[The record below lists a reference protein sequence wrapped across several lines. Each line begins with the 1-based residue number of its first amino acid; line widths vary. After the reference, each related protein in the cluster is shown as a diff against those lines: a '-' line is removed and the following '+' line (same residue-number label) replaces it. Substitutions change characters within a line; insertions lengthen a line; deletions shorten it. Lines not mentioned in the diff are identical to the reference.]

1 MADAVEDV
9 ASKVQLDELLK
20 SSPIV
25 IVKFYSNDDESCR
38 QIEPLYQALASQ
50 IGRPRL
56 LVFAKVDN
64 DTCQDLVQEYGIT
77 VLPTFILFRKGTLMH
92 TVQGANSAE
101 LRNVIGKIVSE
112 LEHLVEGM
120 GGEGGPP
127 EAWKGAE
134 IPKGYGDVTDQVELR
149 GCELL
154 NADDNAGP
162 VKVLFESSKPSALGL
177 GKSTATDWVQS
188 GSDDQLL
195 LFIPFQSTIKL
206 HTLQITSVIPQ
217 GNTDVSRPVEIGLF
231 LNRTSNMDFGE
242 AEDAEPTQS
251 ITLEPEHWNSES
263 TASISLRFVKFQ
275 KTNTLTIFVQQG
287 DGEADAVRID
297 RIKLIGEAGAKR
309 DMGKLQK
316 LDDDE

>member
-1 MADAVEDV
+1 MTYSPPCLGRLDV
-9 ASKVQLDELLK
+9 IPSSSTSYVLTLASLSLL
-20 SSPIV
+20 V
-25 IVKFYSNDDESCR
+25 YSNDDESCR

-77 VLPTFILFRKGTLMH
+77 VLPTFILFRKGKLMH

-177 GKSTATDWVQS
+177 GKSTSTDWVQS

-206 HTLQITSVIPQ
+206 HTLQ
-217 GNTDVSRPVEIGLF
+217 VSAFI
-231 LNRTSNMDFGE
+231 LND
-242 AEDAEPTQS
+242 
-251 ITLEPEHWNSES
+251 
-263 TASISLRFVKFQ
+263 
-275 KTNTLTIFVQQG
+275 
-287 DGEADAVRID
+287 
-297 RIKLIGEAGAKR
+297 
-309 DMGKLQK
+309 
-316 LDDDE
+316 

>member
-1 MADAVEDV
+1 M
-9 ASKVQLDELLK
+9 
-20 SSPIV
+20 
-25 IVKFYSNDDESCR
+25 
-38 QIEPLYQALASQ
+38 ASQ

-56 LVFAKVDN
+56 LIFAKVDN
-64 DTCQDLVQEYGIT
+64 DTCQDLVQEYEIT
-77 VLPTFILFRKGTLMH
+77 VLPTFILFRKGKLMH

-195 LFIPFQSTIKL
+195 LFIPFQSTVKL
-206 HTLQITSVIPQ
+206 HTLQ
-217 GNTDVSRPVEIGLF
+217 VSTF
-231 LNRTSNMDFGE
+231 LPND
-242 AEDAEPTQS
+242 Q
-251 ITLEPEHWNSES
+251 
-263 TASISLRFVKFQ
+263 
-275 KTNTLTIFVQQG
+275 
-287 DGEADAVRID
+287 
-297 RIKLIGEAGAKR
+297 
-309 DMGKLQK
+309 
-316 LDDDE
+316 LDYCLG